1 MMRDKGCLI
10 KVDEMSIWLQQLKV
24 KKKQAITR
32 VHVIN
37 NSCFNGKGA
46 LGSLD
51 SNNKKARFVKDEG
64 CLLWTR

>member
-1 MMRDKGCLI
+1 
-10 KVDEMSIWLQQLKV
+10 MSIWLQQFKV
-24 KKKQAITR
+24 KKKGN
-32 VHVIN
+32 HKNLHMIN

-64 CLLWTR
+64 CLRWTR

>member
-1 MMRDKGCLI
+1 
-10 KVDEMSIWLQQLKV
+10 MSIWLQRFKV
-24 KKKQAITR
+24 KKKAITR

-64 CLLWTR
+64 FLKVDKMSINCN

>member
-1 MMRDKGCLI
+1 
-10 KVDEMSIWLQQLKV
+10 MSIWLQQLKV
-24 KKKQAITR
+24 KKKAITR

-64 CLLWTR
+64 CLRWTR